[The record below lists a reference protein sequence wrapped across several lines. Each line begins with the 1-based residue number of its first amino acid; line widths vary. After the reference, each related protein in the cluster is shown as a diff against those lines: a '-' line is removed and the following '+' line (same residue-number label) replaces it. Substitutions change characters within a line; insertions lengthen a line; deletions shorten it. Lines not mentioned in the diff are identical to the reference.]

1 MYDELIGINFD
12 KNMHTKRENNMYL
25 SDNQIEI
32 LRKYNINYSDYN
44 NIEELIYK
52 IEAILNQDYSEELD
66 RISSELSEYNYYNNT
81 NK

>member
-52 IEAILNQDYSEELD
+52 IESILNQDYNEELD